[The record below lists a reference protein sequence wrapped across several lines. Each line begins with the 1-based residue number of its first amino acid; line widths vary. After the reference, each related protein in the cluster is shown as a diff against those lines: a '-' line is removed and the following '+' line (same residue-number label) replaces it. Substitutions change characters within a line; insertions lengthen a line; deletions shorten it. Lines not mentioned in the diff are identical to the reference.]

1 MSYFNSDGAFASTN
15 TAGTVLIPA
24 NAGLSIDGSGFLTNT
39 DRGSQAAFIKSIA
52 VQGDGVYTATSNT
65 ATITFVPAGRIVM
78 TFTNATLSITDNAKA
93 PKTHRCRDYL
103 GFFTQ
108 PDVEATQPEDTFTF
122 VEGGNGGLRITTS
135 ATDKTIT
142 FTHNGILSIATSGT
156 GISVVTSGTTATI
169 VSNAT
174 STNVD
179 NTIVSRD
186 ENGYAEIN
194 GVTLGYRSLGTT
206 SSTVTIDMSG
216 PSMIRAG
223 ISGTTTFAFT
233 NVVGGRELVIIIFN
247 TSGVSGRTINY
258 GTGIVS
264 TDNNTSFT
272 LAANRSAVLRY
283 YSTGTTQAGMY
294 VNRGYI

>member
-93 PKTHRCRDYL
+93 PKVHRCRDYL

-156 GISVVTSGTTATI
+156 GISVVTSGTTSTI

-179 NTIVSRD
+179 YTIVSRD
-186 ENGYAEIN
+186 NNGYSELN
-194 GVTLGYRSLGTT
+194 GVTLGYSFLGTT
-206 SSTVTIDMSG
+206 SSTVTIDMNG

-233 NVVGGRELVIIIFN
+233 NIVRGRELVIIIYN
-247 TSGVSGRTINY
+247 TSGASSRTINY

-272 LAANRSAVLRY
+272 LGASRSAVLRY
-283 YSTGTTQAGMY
+283 YSTSTAQAGMY
-294 VNRGYI
+294 VDRGYI

>member
-1 MSYFNSDGAFASTN
+1 MSYFNSDGAFAGTN

-272 LAANRSAVLRY
+272 LAASRSAVLRY
-283 YSTGTTQAGMY
+283 YSTGTAQAGMY
-294 VNRGYI
+294 VDRGYI

>member
-1 MSYFNSDGAFASTN
+1 MSYFNSDGAFAGTN

-272 LAANRSAVLRY
+272 LAASRSAVLRY

>member
-1 MSYFNSDGAFASTN
+1 MSYFNSDGAFAGTN

>member
-1 MSYFNSDGAFASTN
+1 MSYFNSDRAFAGTN

-24 NAGLSIDGSGFLTNT
+24 NAGLSIDGSGNLTNT
-39 DRGSQAAFIKSIA
+39 DRGSNASFIKSIA

-93 PKTHRCRDYL
+93 PKTHRVKDKDGNY
-103 GFFTQ
+103 TQ
-108 PDVEATQPEDTFTF
+108 ADVAATQPEDIFTF

-135 ATDKTIT
+135 ATDKTLT

-186 ENGYAEIN
+186 NNGYAEIN
-194 GVTLGYRSLGTT
+194 GVTLGYTNLG
-206 SSTVTIDMSG
+206 STGSTITIDMSG
-216 PSMIRAG
+216 PSMIRAS
-223 ISGTTTFAFT
+223 INATTTFGFINIVA
-233 NVVGGRELVIIIFN
+233 GRELVILAFN
-247 TSGVSGRTINY
+247 ITGANRTINY
-258 GTGIVS
+258 GTGIAS
-264 TDNNTSFT
+264 SDGATSMT
-272 LAANRSAVLRY
+272 LAAGRGVALRY
-283 YSTGTTQAGMY
+283 YSTSTVQAGMFVDKGY
-294 VNRGYI
+294 V